1 MNNKEQL
8 KKRIQQKE
16 LQLKKL
22 HLHQSS
28 SDVCNELYNTLI
40 IQKAILKKE
49 LDELER
55 NPLLEGVKRV
65 FAKKEKRICDYWQ
78 GRA

>member
-1 MNNKEQL
+1 MNNKEIL

-16 LQLKKL
+16 LQIKKL
-22 HLHQSS
+22 QTHQTS

-49 LDELER
+49 LDELDK
-55 NPLLEGVKRV
+55 NPLVEGVKRV
-65 FAKKEKRICDYWQ
+65 FSKREKRICDYW
-78 GRA
+78 